1 MQPLLAQGAVPG
13 PLRVDTLTA
22 AALFPAALVFVSVQ
36 ERLPDM
42 RPLDLAGVLLMV
54 GVCAPVCARR
64 RYPLC
69 ALGAV
74 LAVGGVYAGAGYPAS
89 FIPPLFY
96 LMAYSVAAWDTRP
109 RAIAGLGLVIAVM
122 VGLLAADVPNYDDG
136 GAVIASMLAVLFWL
150 AGHALRWR
158 REATENEMRAARESA
173 EIERQQ
179 AARAVAEERLRIA
192 QDLHDLM
199 THSMS
204 VVAVQAGMGCHLLA
218 TDPERAG
225 AALSAISDIS
235 RSTLA
240 ELRQLLGVLRAED
253 GGKETRPA
261 PSIDDLAVL
270 VADVRAAGTPVTL
283 RIDGERSLRNPGIEL
298 SAYRVVQEALT
309 NVMKHAGATSAV
321 DVVVRYQPDELAVEV
336 SDDGRGMASSPGPAP
351 GGGHGLMGMRERVA
365 VWGGRLD
372 AGPRS
377 GGGFKVQATFPH
389 SELA

>member
-1 MQPLLAQGAVPG
+1 MPS
-13 PLRVDTLTA
+13 PLRVDALTA
-22 AALFPAALVFVSVQ
+22 AALLPAALVFVTVQ
-36 ERLPDM
+36 ERLPGM
-42 RPLDLAGVLLMV
+42 RPLDPAGVALMI

-64 RYPLC
+64 RFPLC
-69 ALGAV
+69 ALAAV
-74 LAVGGVYAGAGYPAS
+74 LAVGAVYAGAGYPAS
-89 FIPPLFY
+89 FVPPLFY
-96 LMAYSVAAWDTRP
+96 LMAYSVAAWDTRV
-109 RAIAGLGLVIAVM
+109 RAAVGLGLVVTVM
-122 VGLLAADVPNYDDG
+122 VGLLAVDVPNYDDG
-136 GAVIASMLAVLFWL
+136 GAVIAAILAVVFWL

-158 REATENEMRAARESA
+158 REATENEMRAARETA

-204 VVAVQAGMGCHLLA
+204 VVAVQAGMGSHLLA

-253 GGKETRPA
+253 GGRTTRPA
-261 PSIDDLAVL
+261 PSLDDLPVL
-270 VADVRAAGTPVTL
+270 VADVRATGTPVTL
-283 RIDGERSLRNPGIEL
+283 RIDGQRSLHNPGVEL

-321 DVVVRYQPDELAVEV
+321 NVVVRYEPNELAVEV
-336 SDDGRGMASSPGPAP
+336 NDDGRGVASSPGPGP

-372 AGPRS
+372 AGPRT
-377 GGGFKVQATFPH
+377 GGGFRVRATFPY